1 MNLGLVKVFIHR
13 LKQIMKDPA
22 TNLAQQIRRYANP
35 VYLDYMVNYH
45 SDDPDG

>member
-22 TNLAQQIRRYANP
+22 VNLTQQVWRYASL
-35 VYLDYMVNYH
+35 VYLGYMVN
-45 SDDPDG
+45 